1 MRNMMWATLT
11 VVIYLSV
18 HGGIKKV
25 KVIPLMVA
33 IVIMWLF
40 AVVTVIP
47 YVTPAYGHET
57 LLDGVICFS
66 VGEMTTAAIVHLA
79 FSTLTAGLSSHVV
92 AIIFVV
98 ATVVFVI
105 RNTVSIEAL
114 LSRAMIK
121 FAVLLLMMTFFT
133 LGVNLVG
140 YVPLAM
146 GEAAT
151 LAIVMWFHLLS
162 TYLLTSFL
170 GIVTPLLMAATF
182 RPVRESMTNILTCH
196 FKKKEAGNVL
206 ARC

>member
-1 MRNMMWATLT
+1 
-11 VVIYLSV
+11 
-18 HGGIKKV
+18 
-25 KVIPLMVA
+25 MVA

-47 YVTPAYGHET
+47 YVTQAYDHET

-66 VGEMTTAAIVHLA
+66 VGEMTTAAFVHLA
-79 FSTLTAGLSSHVV
+79 FSTLTASLSSHV

-105 RNTVSIEAL
+105 RNTVSTEVL

-133 LGVNLVG
+133 LGVNLFG

-151 LAIVMWFHLLS
+151 LAIVVWFHLLS
-162 TYLLTSFL
+162 TYLLTSL
-170 GIVTPLLMAATF
+170 PGIVITLLMAATF

>member
-47 YVTPAYGHET
+47 YVTPAYSHET

-66 VGEMTTAAIVHLA
+66 VGEMITAAFVHLA
-79 FSTLTAGLSSHVV
+79 FSTLTASLFSHVV

-98 ATVVFVI
+98 TTVVFVI
-105 RNTVSIEAL
+105 RNTVSTEAL

-133 LGVNLVG
+133 LGVNLFG

-151 LAIVMWFHLLS
+151 LAIVVWFHFLA

-170 GIVTPLLMAATF
+170 GIVISLP
-182 RPVRESMTNILTCH
+182 PSDQ
-196 FKKKEAGNVL
+196 
-206 ARC
+206 